1 MNSNSNRL
9 THHRKCIYFE
19 CDIWWCGF
27 RSVVLFFCLHIC
39 CDDNECEWDSSSDIE
54 NGRRMR
60 KKKIVANNRVK
71 SVFTLCLAREQ
82 PPHRKNN
89 AGTVVY
95 PSLVWRFF
103 IISKSVSRITS
114 YTQTHIIS
122 FQVNSCS
129 HKTECVL
136 WIKNGLRSPLS
147 CLKCVWSHEINVIER
162 QIFVKNHGWRKFD
175 VLLWNFAIFTWFLPQ
190 KRTKFFNRGICK
202 QHYLLSIRLI

>member
-1 MNSNSNRL
+1 M
-9 THHRKCIYFE
+9 E
-19 CDIWWCGF
+19 GDW
-27 RSVVLFFCLHIC
+27 
-39 CDDNECEWDSSSDIE
+39 E
-54 NGRRMR
+54 R
-60 KKKIVANNRVK
+60 KKLSLTIESKVYLPCV
-71 SVFTLCLAREQ
+71 LHLREQ
-82 PPHRKNN
+82 GTTTTQKNN

-129 HKTECVL
+129 HKTKCVL